1 MMCQPEVLNQI
12 MKSWNHEGSLRF
24 QTTHQWNILRHGFFQ
39 LETNFSSLAPP
50 VGVSPRSIGFARKTA
65 THRKHCWSA
74 SLFGGRGNCGSR
86 VVWWFSP
93 WAFSKDPMPLK
104 DTWVLWEQAAGRL
117 VFFFLV
123 PWLGWRQ
130 KKINL
135 QKQWARKSPKDKP
148 NICNLIRTCDLKVNV
163 ISYARCA
170 PKNLSCASMGK
181 NNRTAL

>member
-1 MMCQPEVLNQI
+1 MVFF
-12 MKSWNHEGSLRF
+12 SWRPMTQFIGPTGGGVTSVDWIRQEDSDTQKALLERF
-24 QTTHQWNILRHGFFQ
+24 PF
-39 LETNFSSLAPP
+39 
-50 VGVSPRSIGFARKTA
+50 
-65 THRKHCWSA
+65 
-74 SLFGGRGNCGSR
+74 
-86 VVWWFSP
+86 WW
-93 WAFSKDPMPLK
+93 KGE
-104 DTWVLWEQAAGRL
+104 LWEPSCLVIFALGLFEGPDAFKRHLGLVGAGGGAAC
-117 VFFFLV
+117 FFFLV

-135 QKQWARKSPKDKP
+135 PKQWARKSPKDKP